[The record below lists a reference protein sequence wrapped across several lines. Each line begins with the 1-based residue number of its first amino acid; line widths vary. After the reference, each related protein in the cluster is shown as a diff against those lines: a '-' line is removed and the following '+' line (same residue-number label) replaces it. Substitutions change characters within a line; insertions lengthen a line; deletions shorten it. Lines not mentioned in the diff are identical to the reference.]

1 MWSIFAFEAENSVEV
16 VPSNW
21 FEKDLYAWTKKN
33 LRTYIDNQ
41 ISPNEKCFR
50 YLNARKLGKD
60 ISMNLFFYQ
69 FEVVNYVIFHFT
81 QFTDSYKIAEEKANR
96 AKLTSDLSTN
106 QTSQENVD
114 RYKPKLKKKSIS

>member
-1 MWSIFAFEAENSVEV
+1 MWSIVVFEAENSVEV

-21 FEKDLYAWTKKN
+21 FEKDLCAWPKKN

-69 FEVVNYVIFHFT
+69 FEVVNYVIFRFT
-81 QFTDSYKIAEEKANR
+81 QLQIVI
-96 AKLTSDLSTN
+96 KLLRKRPTGLN
-106 QTSQENVD
+106 
-114 RYKPKLKKKSIS
+114 